1 MRLRVNSN
9 NGGRTWNTNNGT
21 IYKNGPDPDYYRGG
35 DEIDVLNI
43 TKSKIIESKRAFG
56 QTDAVKDRILDII
69 KKFTLENKLSPYN
82 FGKYPNH
89 VGQLK
94 IDPDDISNN
103 AFYNLDKTQFISKM
117 RTDYFP
123 NVGGAGIDKIKLQGA
138 IKELN
143 VETAPGKS
151 FTILTT
157 EW

>member
-1 MRLRVNSN
+1 MLLEKTPTTA
-9 NGGRTWNTNNGT
+9 GELGT
-21 IYKNGPDPDYYRGG
+21 
-35 DEIDVLNI
+35 
-43 TKSKIIESKRAFG
+43 
-56 QTDAVKDRILDII
+56 QTTA
-69 KKFTLENKLSPYN
+69 
-82 FGKYPNH
+82 
-89 VGQLK
+89 
-94 IDPDDISNN
+94 
-103 AFYNLDKTQFISKM
+103 QFISKM